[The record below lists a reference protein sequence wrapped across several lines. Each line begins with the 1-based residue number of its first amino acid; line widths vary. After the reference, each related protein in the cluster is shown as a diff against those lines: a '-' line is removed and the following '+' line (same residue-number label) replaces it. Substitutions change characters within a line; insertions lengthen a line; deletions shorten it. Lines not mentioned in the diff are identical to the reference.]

1 VPPTELASSG
11 ATGGRAVDIFI
22 LSEMIRACR
31 VLHAANLTTTVW
43 GFVAARDASSG
54 GIWVTTD
61 NVGFDEVNLDDI
73 VHVQSN
79 GELVQ
84 GDFEPDSE
92 QSLAIEVMASRRD
105 VQAAIHVHS
114 LHATAFAATN
124 RALHAISH
132 EGCHLVPPDIAR
144 GRFSDDPGTRTDE
157 GQELVRSLGQR
168 NSILMPGHGLFTV
181 AETLGEA
188 VALAFYL
195 EKACRLQLLASVD
208 FYTIPDAEVLKKRSG
223 QMSRPRL
230 SWEYLQR
237 VTPMTGKVS
246 A

>member
-1 VPPTELASSG
+1 MPPTELASFSAAG
-11 ATGGRAVDIFI
+11 ERDVELVT
-22 LSEMIRACR
+22 LSEIVRTCR

-43 GFVAARDASSG
+43 GFVAARHASGG
-54 GIWVTTD
+54 GIWVTRD
-61 NVGFDEVNLDDI
+61 NVGFDEVNIDDI
-73 VHVQSN
+73 VLVSSK

-92 QSLAIEVMASRRD
+92 QALAIEVMASRRD
-105 VQAAIHVHS
+105 VQAVIHVHS

-144 GRFSDDPGTRTDE
+144 SRFLDDPGTWTDE
-157 GQELVRSLGQR
+157 GRELVSSLGQR
-168 NSILMPGHGLFTV
+168 NSILMPGHGLITV

-188 VALAFYL
+188 AALAVYL
-195 EKACRLQLLASVD
+195 EKACRLQLLAGMD
-208 FYTIPDAEVLKKRSG
+208 FYAIPDAEVMKKRSG
-223 QMSRPRL
+223 QLSRPRL

-237 VTPMTGKVS
+237 VTPLTREESV
-246 A
+246 